1 MSVFH
6 MIVVWFRGL
15 VRDRTDLATE
25 NLALRQQLAVLTVR
39 KRRPRLRRRDRILWV
54 WLFRLWA
61 GWRSVLMIV
70 QPETVVQWHRLGFR
84 LYWRW
89 KSRAKLGRPNIE
101 PEIRSLIR
109 RMSRENPIWG
119 VPRIQSELALLGHTV
134 SEATVRKY
142 RIRHRKPPSPTW
154 RTFLDN
160 HLQDIVAI
168 DFFTVPTATFRIL
181 FAFVVLRHDR
191 RHVIHFNVTA
201 HPTAAWTAQ
210 QMIEAFPDDT
220 SPRFLIRDRDGIYG
234 CQFQTRIK
242 SMGIEEVVTAPQS
255 PWQNPYAERLIGS
268 IRRECLNHVIVLNE
282 RHLRRILSDYF
293 DYYMRSRTHLS
304 LDRNSPIKRKVEPR
318 ERGPV
323 VAIPQVGGL
332 HHRYCRAA

>member
-25 NLALRQQLAVLTVR
+25 NLALRQQLAVVTVR
-39 KRRPRLRRRDRILWV
+39 KRRSRLRRRDRIFWV
-54 WLFRLWA
+54 WLSRLSSN
-61 GWRSVLMIV
+61 WRSVLVIV

-119 VPRIQSELALLGHTV
+119 VPRIQSELALLGHAV
-134 SEATVRKY
+134 CEATVRKY
-142 RIRHRKPPSPTW
+142 RIRHRNPPSQTW

-220 SPRFLIRDRDGIYG
+220 APPFVIRDRDRIYG
-234 CQFQTRIK
+234 RYFRTRVAN
-242 SMGIEEVVTAPQS
+242 MGIEEVVCSPRS
-255 PWQNPYAERLIGS
+255 PWQKDHVACCTSLVRSGATSGNLLRSDSLCPWLLTGPLPLTGS
-268 IRRECLNHVIVLNE
+268 
-282 RHLRRILSDYF
+282 
-293 DYYMRSRTHLS
+293 
-304 LDRNSPIKRKVEPR
+304 
-318 ERGPV
+318 
-323 VAIPQVGGL
+323 
-332 HHRYCRAA
+332 